1 MDITKVSALQLSK
14 AIRSKELTVK
24 EAVLAQLNEIRKREP
39 LYHCYISILEE
50 QAIKR
55 ADEVQ
60 KKIEQGEYSNSLL
73 AGVPVAIKDNIC
85 TKGIKT
91 TCASHMLSEFCPL
104 YDAEVITRL
113 EAAGCIILGKTNLDE
128 FAMGSTTETSY
139 FGVTKNP
146 NHINYV
152 PGGSSGGSAAAVAGG
167 EAIIALG
174 SDTGGSIR
182 QPSSFC
188 GVVGLKPTYGMVS
201 RYGLIAYASSLD
213 QIGPIGR
220 TVEDCTAI
228 LQIIAGKDEKD
239 STCAVNT
246 VSPSLKA
253 IRQSIQG
260 KRIGLPVEYFEEGLS
275 KEVRIAILK
284 VIEVLKECG
293 ANIEEIKL
301 NTSTYGVPAYYILAC
316 AEASSNLSRYDGV
329 KYGFRASKYEDLSE
343 LYKETRSLGFGTEV
357 KRRLLIGSFVLS
369 SGYYDAYYN
378 KALKAKNI
386 LREEFRLAFEKVDL
400 ILTPVAPTTA
410 PKLGESLFDPLKM
423 YLGDSYTVPVNLTG
437 LPAISVPCAKDKN
450 NLPIGFQLIGK
461 PFAEQEIL
469 QTAYQYERTV
479 QKGEK

>member
-1 MDITKVSALQLSK
+1 M
-14 AIRSKELTVK
+14 
-24 EAVLAQLNEIRKREP
+24 
-39 LYHCYISILEE
+39 
-50 QAIKR
+50 
-55 ADEVQ
+55 
-60 KKIEQGEYSNSLL
+60 
-73 AGVPVAIKDNIC
+73 
-85 TKGIKT
+85 
-91 TCASHMLSEFCPL
+91 
-104 YDAEVITRL
+104 
-113 EAAGCIILGKTNLDE
+113 
-128 FAMGSTTETSY
+128 
-139 FGVTKNP
+139 
-146 NHINYV
+146 
-152 PGGSSGGSAAAVAGG
+152 
-167 EAIIALG
+167 
-174 SDTGGSIR
+174 
-182 QPSSFC
+182 
-188 GVVGLKPTYGMVS
+188 
-201 RYGLIAYASSLD
+201 
-213 QIGPIGR
+213 
-220 TVEDCTAI
+220 
-228 LQIIAGKDEKD
+228 QIIAGKDEKD

-284 VIEVLKECG
+284 VIQVLKECG

-301 NTSTYGVPAYYILAC
+301 NTSIYGVPAYYILAC

-386 LREEFRLAFEKVDL
+386 LREEFHLAFEKVDL

>member
-14 AIRSKELTVK
+14 AIRSKELTVT
-24 EAVLAQLNEIRKREP
+24 EVVLAQLNEIRKREP
-39 LYHCYISILEE
+39 LYHCYISISEE

-60 KKIEQGEYSNSLL
+60 KKIEQGEYANSLL
-73 AGVPVAIKDNIC
+73 AGVPIAIKDNIC

-91 TCASHMLSEFCPL
+91 TCASRMLSEFCPS

-128 FAMGSTTETSY
+128 FAMGGTTETSY

-146 NHINYV
+146 NNINYV

-220 TVEDCTAI
+220 TVEDCAAI
-228 LQIIAGKDEKD
+228 LQIIAGEDKKD
-239 STCAVNT
+239 STCAINT

-260 KRIGLPVEYFEEGLS
+260 KRVGFPAEYFEEGLS
-275 KEVRIAILK
+275 KEVRIEILK
-284 VIEVLKECG
+284 VVQVLKECG

-301 NTSTYGVPAYYILAC
+301 NTSIYGVPAYYILAC

-343 LYKETRSLGFGTEV
+343 LYKETRSIGFGTEV

-378 KALKAKNI
+378 KALKVKNI
-386 LREEFRLAFEKVDL
+386 LREEFRRAFEKVDL
-400 ILTPVAPTTA
+400 ILTPVTATTA
-410 PKLGESLFDPLKM
+410 PKIGESLSEPLKM
-423 YLGDSYTVPVNLTG
+423 YLGDSYTVPVNLAG
-437 LPAISVPCAKDKN
+437 LPAISVPCGKDKN

-461 PFAEQEIL
+461 PFGEQEIL
-469 QTAYQYERTV
+469 QTAYQYECTV